1 MIRLPKLLLCTATL
15 LFASA
20 AFAQT
25 YDLPL
30 IVVNT
35 KGQNLAKGADKIPG
49 EMRIVDNGS
58 NTLSDSSKVDKIDIG
73 IKIRGQTSADF
84 PKKGYGVELHDPT
97 GQDTSLKVLGMP
109 KNADWVFH
117 GPLALPE
124 DRAL

>member
-1 MIRLPKLLLCTATL
+1 MIHLPKLLLCTAAL

-35 KGQNLAKGADKIPG
+35 KGKELSKGADKIPG

-58 NTLSDSSKVDKIDIG
+58 
-73 IKIRGQTSADF
+73 IKLISASRF
-84 PKKGYGVELHDPT
+84 VGR
-97 GQDTSLKVLGMP
+97 
-109 KNADWVFH
+109 
-117 GPLALPE
+117 PLRTFRR
-124 DRAL
+124 RATA